1 MLQPLVSLGTFIGKY
16 YIYTVLMNYIY
27 MVIVMVSKA
36 RKFQVVKIDV
46 EYEAPVFQVVDTKDN
61 FRRAEART
69 ARGAVLGAIA
79 CGINLRDI
87 DFNGFKKAVGYIRL

>member
-1 MLQPLVSLGTFIGKY
+1 
-16 YIYTVLMNYIY
+16 MNYIY

-36 RKFQVVKIDV
+36 RKFQVVKVDV
-46 EYEAPVFQVVDTKDN
+46 ECEAPVFQVVDTEDN

-69 ARGAVLGAIA
+69 ARGAVLGALA
-79 CGINLRDI
+79 CGVNLRDI

>member
-1 MLQPLVSLGTFIGKY
+1 
-16 YIYTVLMNYIY
+16 MNYIY
-27 MVIVMVSKA
+27 MVIIMVSTS
-36 RKFQVVKIDV
+36 RKCQVVKIEV
-46 EYEAPVFQVVDTKDN
+46 EHEAPVFQVVVTKDN